1 MAAVFLADFAPRWL
15 SAPLSFLI
23 ELLAAVPS
31 VVYGLWGLFVLA
43 PFVRT
48 AIGPALQKALGWTP
62 LFSGPIYG
70 VGLLTAGIILA
81 LMIVPTVTAI
91 SRDVIAAIPRD
102 LREASM
108 ALGTTKWETAIRV
121 VLPAAR
127 VGIFGACVLALGRA
141 LGETIAV
148 TMVIGN
154 RPEISASLFAP
165 SYTLASV
172 IANEFTE
179 ATTSIY
185 ISALIEL
192 GLILF
197 VVSIVVNALARL
209 MIWTRAADRR
219 SDGAAVL
226 RTCVWVARRA
236 YGSLGV
242 ALALVCAALA
252 AGALLAILGYVV
264 VQGIGAINWSFL
276 TQLPHPVGVPGGGV
290 GNGILG
296 TFIIIGIATGMAVP
310 IGLLTG
316 IYLALFGRG
325 PIPEALRFLSDVL
338 SGVPSIAI
346 GLFAYAVLVAP
357 LKHFSAFS
365 ASFAF
370 MMLMLPLWCAR
381 PSRRYV
387 RSRKRVREGALAL
400 GHVELPRDRAHRA
413 ADRACRRSSRR
424 SCLRSRASPAKPR
437 RCSLRPSAASFGN
450 RIRIIPWRCFRC
462 RSLRMRSRPIP
473 IGRRRRGAGR
483 SSYRRP
489 FSS

>member
-1 MAAVFLADFAPRWL
+1 MVQPRFRRVARFVSPADRGFAAVVYGGSILFALLIIGLFIELVLGSWPSIAAFGPSFIWKSSWDPITSNFGALPMIYGTVVTSLIAIVLAAVIGIMAAVFLADFAPRWL

-48 AIGPALQKALGWTP
+48 AIGPAVQKVLGWTP
-62 LFSGPIYG
+62 LFSGPVYG

-91 SRDVIAAIPRD
+91 SRDVVAAISRD

-108 ALGTTKWETAIRV
+108 ALGATKWETATRV

-127 VGIFGACVLALGRA
+127 VGIFGSCVLGLGRA

-209 MIWTRAADRR
+209 MIWSVR
-219 SDGAAVL
+219 
-226 RTCVWVARRA
+226 
-236 YGSLGV
+236 GS
-242 ALALVCAALA
+242 
-252 AGALLAILGYVV
+252 
-264 VQGIGAINWSFL
+264 
-276 TQLPHPVGVPGGGV
+276 T
-290 GNGILG
+290 
-296 TFIIIGIATGMAVP
+296 
-310 IGLLTG
+310 
-316 IYLALFGRG
+316 
-325 PIPEALRFLSDVL
+325 
-338 SGVPSIAI
+338 
-346 GLFAYAVLVAP
+346 
-357 LKHFSAFS
+357 
-365 ASFAF
+365 
-370 MMLMLPLWCAR
+370 
-381 PSRRYV
+381 
-387 RSRKRVREGALAL
+387 
-400 GHVELPRDRAHRA
+400 
-413 ADRACRRSSRR
+413 
-424 SCLRSRASPAKPR
+424 
-437 RCSLRPSAASFGN
+437 
-450 RIRIIPWRCFRC
+450 
-462 RSLRMRSRPIP
+462 
-473 IGRRRRGAGR
+473 
-483 SSYRRP
+483 
-489 FSS
+489 

>member
-1 MAAVFLADFAPRWL
+1 MTQEPQFRRVARFVSPADRGFAAVVYAGSILFALLIVGLFVELVLGSWPSIAKFGPGFIFNSSWDPIHSKFGALPMIFGTVMTSLIAIVLAAFIGIMAAVFLADFAPRWL
-15 SAPLSFLI
+15 GQPLSFLI

-43 PFVRT
+43 PFMRT
-48 AIGPALQKALGWTP
+48 TIGPVLQHALGWMP
-62 LFSGPIYG
+62 LFSGPIVG

-108 ALGTTKWETAIRV
+108 ALGSTKWETATRV

-197 VVSIVVNALARL
+197 LVSIVVNALARL
-209 MIWTRAADRR
+209 MIWSVR
-219 SDGAAVL
+219 
-226 RTCVWVARRA
+226 
-236 YGSLGV
+236 GS
-242 ALALVCAALA
+242 
-252 AGALLAILGYVV
+252 
-264 VQGIGAINWSFL
+264 
-276 TQLPHPVGVPGGGV
+276 
-290 GNGILG
+290 
-296 TFIIIGIATGMAVP
+296 
-310 IGLLTG
+310 
-316 IYLALFGRG
+316 
-325 PIPEALRFLSDVL
+325 E
-338 SGVPSIAI
+338 
-346 GLFAYAVLVAP
+346 
-357 LKHFSAFS
+357 
-365 ASFAF
+365 
-370 MMLMLPLWCAR
+370 
-381 PSRRYV
+381 
-387 RSRKRVREGALAL
+387 RV
-400 GHVELPRDRAHRA
+400 
-413 ADRACRRSSRR
+413 
-424 SCLRSRASPAKPR
+424 
-437 RCSLRPSAASFGN
+437 
-450 RIRIIPWRCFRC
+450 
-462 RSLRMRSRPIP
+462 
-473 IGRRRRGAGR
+473 
-483 SSYRRP
+483 
-489 FSS
+489 

>member
-1 MAAVFLADFAPRWL
+1 MQSVEPSFRRVARFVSPADRGFAAVVYGGSILFALLIVALFVELLLGAWPSIVAFGPSFIWKTSWDPITSNFGALPMIYGTVVTSFIGIVLAAFVGIMAAVFLSDFAPRWL
-15 SAPLSFLI
+15 ATPLSFLI

-31 VVYGLWGLFVLA
+31 VVYGLWGLFVLS

-48 AIGPALQKALGWTP
+48 TIGPALQHVLGWTP

-108 ALGTTKWETAIRV
+108 SLGATKWETATRV

-154 RPEISASLFAP
+154 RPQISASLFAP

-197 VVSIVVNALARL
+197 IVSIVVNALARL
-209 MIWTRAADRR
+209 MIWSVR
-219 SDGAAVL
+219 
-226 RTCVWVARRA
+226 
-236 YGSLGV
+236 GS
-242 ALALVCAALA
+242 
-252 AGALLAILGYVV
+252 
-264 VQGIGAINWSFL
+264 
-276 TQLPHPVGVPGGGV
+276 
-290 GNGILG
+290 
-296 TFIIIGIATGMAVP
+296 
-310 IGLLTG
+310 
-316 IYLALFGRG
+316 R
-325 PIPEALRFLSDVL
+325 
-338 SGVPSIAI
+338 
-346 GLFAYAVLVAP
+346 
-357 LKHFSAFS
+357 
-365 ASFAF
+365 
-370 MMLMLPLWCAR
+370 
-381 PSRRYV
+381 
-387 RSRKRVREGALAL
+387 
-400 GHVELPRDRAHRA
+400 
-413 ADRACRRSSRR
+413 
-424 SCLRSRASPAKPR
+424 
-437 RCSLRPSAASFGN
+437 
-450 RIRIIPWRCFRC
+450 
-462 RSLRMRSRPIP
+462 
-473 IGRRRRGAGR
+473 
-483 SSYRRP
+483 
-489 FSS
+489 

>member
-1 MAAVFLADFAPRWL
+1 VTAEPRFRRVARFVSPADRGFAAVVYGGSVLFALLIVGLFVELVLGSWPSIVHFGPSFIWNSAWDPIASKFGALPMIYGTVVTSLIAIVLAAFVGIMAAVFLADFAPRWL
-15 SAPLSFLI
+15 AAPLSFMI

-43 PFVRT
+43 PFVRS

-108 ALGTTKWETAIRV
+108 ALGSTKWETAMRV

-179 ATTSIY
+179 ATTSLY
-185 ISALIEL
+185 TSALVEL

-197 VVSIVVNALARL
+197 VVSIIVNALARF
-209 MIWTRAADRR
+209 MIWSVR
-219 SDGAAVL
+219 
-226 RTCVWVARRA
+226 
-236 YGSLGV
+236 GS
-242 ALALVCAALA
+242 
-252 AGALLAILGYVV
+252 
-264 VQGIGAINWSFL
+264 
-276 TQLPHPVGVPGGGV
+276 T
-290 GNGILG
+290 
-296 TFIIIGIATGMAVP
+296 
-310 IGLLTG
+310 
-316 IYLALFGRG
+316 
-325 PIPEALRFLSDVL
+325 
-338 SGVPSIAI
+338 
-346 GLFAYAVLVAP
+346 
-357 LKHFSAFS
+357 
-365 ASFAF
+365 
-370 MMLMLPLWCAR
+370 
-381 PSRRYV
+381 
-387 RSRKRVREGALAL
+387 
-400 GHVELPRDRAHRA
+400 
-413 ADRACRRSSRR
+413 
-424 SCLRSRASPAKPR
+424 
-437 RCSLRPSAASFGN
+437 
-450 RIRIIPWRCFRC
+450 
-462 RSLRMRSRPIP
+462 
-473 IGRRRRGAGR
+473 
-483 SSYRRP
+483 
-489 FSS
+489 